1 MNKTFIPNISLSQRK
16 WYLVDAKDQKL
27 GRISTQIATILRGK
41 NKINFYPSIDIGDY
55 VVIINAEK
63 ILVTGKKTDQKLYY
77 RHSGRPGGMKIEN
90 FKSLQSRIPER
101 ILEKSIKGMLPKGK
115 LGRQMYK
122 RLKVFKG
129 IEHSHLAQTPE
140 FINL

>member
-1 MNKTFIPNISLSQRK
+1 MNKTFIPNITLGQRK
-16 WYLVDAKDQKL
+16 WYLIDANDQKL
-27 GRISTQIATILRGK
+27 GRISTQITNILRGK
-41 NKINFYPSIDIGDY
+41 NKINFYPSLDTGDY

-63 ILVTGKKTDQKLYY
+63 ILVTGKKFEQKLYY

-101 ILEKSIKGMLPKGK
+101 ILEKSVKGMLPKGK

-129 IEHSHLAQTPE
+129 TQHLHAAQNPE